1 MAKKRSKRPQDERS
15 PEVISWRVP
24 ARIAG
29 LLEGAAMIRA
39 CPLSKILEE
48 GATQHAMEI
57 VSDAIRGLG
66 HLRRKNRRDK
76 ARKAGLARQAKRRA

>member
-1 MAKKRSKRPQDERS
+1 MASKRPQDERS

-29 LLEGAAMIRA
+29 LLEGAAMIRGW
-39 CPLSKILEE
+39 PVSRILEE
-48 GATQHAMEI
+48 GATERAMEI
-57 VSDAIRGLG
+57 CSEALRGLG
-66 HLRRKNRRDK
+66 HIRRKNRIER